1 MKKKKKFDRNGVVE
15 TGKRPNPVRSSSDDI
30 INSPSHYKQGEMEA
44 ITAIEGLGLGFHAG
58 NVVKY
63 LARYRWKHRDKDGGV
78 QDLRKAA
85 WYLQRLIDREC
96 RHGSGEVKE
105 SGD

>member
-1 MKKKKKFDRNGVVE
+1 MGWIMGKKQKKFDGNGIAGSGDVV
-15 TGKRPNPVRSSSDDI
+15 
-30 INSPSHYKQGEMEA
+30 NSPAHYQHGEMET

-63 LARYRWKHRDKDGGV
+63 LARYRWKHSDKKGGV

-85 WYLQRLIDREC
+85 WYLNRLIDREC
-96 RHGSGEVKE
+96 RYGSGKDEE
-105 SGD
+105 AGD